1 MIDGLRDSR
10 WLSRAQID
18 DADWNARVAA
28 FCGGSAGYMHTA
40 YLDAVAPAWGALLFA
55 DGGLFPIWPRGWGP
69 LRQCRQPWFVQHLA
83 VLPPSECPISSGQN
97 RPSARE
103 LAERLTHA
111 RLAVLKGASLLE
123 FQVDE
128 PPPLA
133 DQVPAGWQAIGRT
146 TYRLPIDSADSQ
158 ATRAGYSGHHRRLI
172 RPIDG
177 LHYGKTNNP
186 DPFLRLFVAQ
196 VAGKAGLTAEQIR
209 SLGRLLK
216 SLLGNQH
223 AVLWTLMREQE
234 LLCGCVLL
242 RSGDRLVYQLAGSSG
257 ASMQMGGMH
266 RLVDH
271 ILHRPEYRGLTLD
284 FEGSDLTGLQRF
296 YSGFGARPHTYTRW
310 LLDKRHPILK
320 RVQRI

>member
-1 MIDGLRDSR
+1 
-10 WLSRAQID
+10 
-18 DADWNARVAA
+18 
-28 FCGGSAGYMHTA
+28 
-40 YLDAVAPAWGALLFA
+40 
-55 DGGLFPIWPRGWGP
+55 
-69 LRQCRQPWFVQHLA
+69 
-83 VLPPSECPISSGQN
+83 
-97 RPSARE
+97 
-103 LAERLTHA
+103 LAESLTQA
-111 RLAVLKGASLLE
+111 RLGVLKGATLLE

-146 TYRLPIDSADSQ
+146 TYRLPIDPADSQ
-158 ATRAGYSGHHRRLI
+158 ATRAGYSAHHRRLI
-172 RPIDG
+172 RPMDG
-177 LHYGKTNNP
+177 LHCVQTNDP
-186 DPFLRLFVAQ
+186 GPFLRLYVSQ

-216 SLLGNQH
+216 SLLGNQL

-271 ILHRPEYRGLTLD
+271 ILHRPEYRGLTFD
-284 FEGSDLTGLQRF
+284 FEGSDLPGLQRF

-310 LLDKRHPILK
+310 LLDKRHPILQC
-320 RVQRI
+320 VQRI

>member
-1 MIDGLRDSR
+1 
-10 WLSRAQID
+10 
-18 DADWNARVAA
+18 
-28 FCGGSAGYMHTA
+28 
-40 YLDAVAPAWGALLFA
+40 
-55 DGGLFPIWPRGWGP
+55 
-69 LRQCRQPWFVQHLA
+69 
-83 VLPPSECPISSGQN
+83 
-97 RPSARE
+97 

-172 RPIDG
+172 RPMDG

-216 SLLGNQH
+216 SLLHNQH
-223 AVLWTLMREQE
+223 ADLWTLMREQE

-242 RSGDRLVYQLAGSSG
+242 RSGDRLVYQLASSSG

>member
-1 MIDGLRDSR
+1 
-10 WLSRAQID
+10 
-18 DADWNARVAA
+18 
-28 FCGGSAGYMHTA
+28 
-40 YLDAVAPAWGALLFA
+40 
-55 DGGLFPIWPRGWGP
+55 
-69 LRQCRQPWFVQHLA
+69 
-83 VLPPSECPISSGQN
+83 
-97 RPSARE
+97 

-128 PPPLA
+128 PPPFA

-146 TYRLPIDSADSQ
+146 TYRLPLDPETA
-158 ATRAGYSGHHRRLI
+158 RAGYSAHHRRLI
-172 RPIDG
+172 RPMDG
-177 LHYGKTNNP
+177 LHYVQTN
-186 DPFLRLFVAQ
+186 DSGPFLRLYVSQ

-223 AVLWTLMREQE
+223 AVLWTLMREKE

-242 RSGDRLVYQLAGSSG
+242 RSGDRLVYQLAGSSS

-296 YSGFGARPHTYTRW
+296 YSGFGARPFTYTRW

-320 RVQRI
+320 NVQRI

>member
-1 MIDGLRDSR
+1 
-10 WLSRAQID
+10 
-18 DADWNARVAA
+18 
-28 FCGGSAGYMHTA
+28 
-40 YLDAVAPAWGALLFA
+40 
-55 DGGLFPIWPRGWGP
+55 
-69 LRQCRQPWFVQHLA
+69 
-83 VLPPSECPISSGQN
+83 
-97 RPSARE
+97 
-103 LAERLTHA
+103 
-111 RLAVLKGASLLE
+111 VLKGATLLE

-158 ATRAGYSGHHRRLI
+158 ATRAGYSAHHRRLI
-172 RPIDG
+172 RPMDG
-177 LHYGKTNNP
+177 LHCVQTNDP
-186 DPFLRLFVAQ
+186 GPFLRLYVSQ
-196 VAGKAGLTAEQIR
+196 VAGKAGLKAEQIR

-271 ILHRPEYRGLTLD
+271 ILHRPEYRGLTFD
-284 FEGSDLTGLQRF
+284 FEGSDLPGLQRF

-310 LLDKRHPILK
+310 LLDKRHPILQC
-320 RVQRI
+320 VQRI